1 MRTSLFSR
9 NRQRPD
15 PKTMLW
21 KRKHFLHIFALLSL
35 FTMIWLAFNPAYA
48 ATSNRTQ
55 GSVDTGCQQF
65 TFTSDGNPFPL
76 CPGPYPI
83 GGNCVWW
90 GWEEWHLLGYNL
102 PVNWGDAAD
111 WIVDAE
117 RFGLPVGTTPRVG
130 ALAVFPVADG
140 VWAFG
145 TAGHVAFVTWVSQD
159 SQTFNV
165 TYQDYGD
172 TTPMF
177 IGTGYNVS
185 YINQPHFQDGQM
197 RFIYFPKTIDPAL
210 FAKLPGVN
218 GNDLP
223 GVGAANQQLA
233 TGSSGVSDGT
243 LAGSR
248 VALGLPAGSY
258 DQEFSADFTGN
269 GYTDFLL
276 YNRAQGR
283 LDVLALQY
291 SYQQYSPRILHNYLP
306 PGSPTTTTSEPYR
319 VSLHDSQTSVN
330 GWGQNLNIY
339 IGDFTGSGHAE
350 ILLYDLVSGQIQI
363 LTLTPQLTIA
373 KHVTLT
379 GWGPGWEIYPGR
391 FDGQRTDLLLYK
403 RFAVP
408 ATITTAPATDPTPTE
423 APPVTP
429 TAIPTATPTAK
440 PTATPTVTPTVKPT
454 PTVTPTPTATPTATP
469 TVTPTA
475 TPTVKPTP
483 TVTPTVKPTP
493 TATPT
498 VKPTPTA
505 KPSPTA
511 TPVPAVVPT
520 PTAAPTPTTTA
531 PSSSASP
538 TGAVSYQQDG
548 YLQSS
553 VMATGTGE
561 PADPTGKS
569 PTEWSTSGLTADLLL
584 VNFTKNFQVG
594 TTQNYSL
601 WHDSWEIY
609 VGSFVSANQDGIF
622 LYDRNVG
629 EGRLVGFTSQLTL
642 KHFQFLHNLGGDW
655 EVHTGDF
662 QGLGR
667 AQLLFYD
674 PNTGDAQITSLKTDL
689 SVNQQMSYT
698 GWNTDQVLYVGHF
711 GMPTLS
717 VMLYDA
723 QQAQSTF
730 IGFDSS
736 LNVTHQFTAQSW
748 GQTSQILIG
757 SFLDR
762 SLCLEQDTCTT
773 GDDILVLDRAT
784 GVVQQYVF
792 SFGDQFGVYDN
803 RSQAFLREGIATT
816 ESVLPV
822 DATSFNLLTSL
833 DTSIRGEELY

>member
-1 MRTSLFSR
+1 MRISLFPR
-9 NRQRPD
+9 NRQRQNQ
-15 PKTMLW
+15 KMMLW

-35 FTMIWLAFNPAYA
+35 FTMIWLAFNPSAYA
-48 ATSNRTQ
+48 ANSNHTQ

-65 TFTSDGNPFPL
+65 TFSSDGNPFPL

-102 PVNWGDAAD
+102 PVNWGNAAD

-117 RFGLPVGTTPRVG
+117 RFGLDVGTTPRVG
-130 ALAVFPVADG
+130 SLAVFPVADG

-145 TAGHVAFVTWVSQD
+145 TAGHVAFVTWVSGD
-159 SQTFNV
+159 SQNFNV
-165 TYQDYGD
+165 TYQNYGD
-172 TTPMF
+172 TTPMY

-185 YINQPHFQDGQM
+185 YINQARFQDGQM
-197 RFIYFPKTIDPAL
+197 RFIYFPKTIDPQL
-210 FAKLPGVN
+210 FSRLPGIN

-223 GVGAANQQLA
+223 GVGTANQQLD
-233 TGSSGVSDGT
+233 TGASDGT

-306 PGSPTTTTSEPYR
+306 PGSASTTESEPYR

-350 ILLYDLVSGQIQI
+350 ILLYDLVSGQIQL

-373 KHVTLT
+373 KHVTLP

-391 FDGQRTDLLLYK
+391 FDGQHTDLLLYK

-408 ATITTAPATDPTPTE
+408 APIATATPTTGQT
-423 APPVTP
+423 PTVTP
-429 TAIPTATPTAK
+429 TVTARPTAK
-440 PTATPTVTPTVKPT
+440 PTATPTVKPTATPTPTPTETVT
-454 PTVTPTPTATPTATP
+454 PTVTPTTTPV
-469 TVTPTA
+469 VTPD
-475 TPTVKPTP
+475 PTP
-483 TVTPTVKPTP
+483 TPTP
-493 TATPT
+493 IAVPT
-498 VKPTPTA
+498 RM
-505 KPSPTA
+505 
-511 TPVPAVVPT
+511 PVPAVVPTPT
-520 PTAAPTPTTTA
+520 PTAAPTPTTGSTSTT
-531 PSSSASP
+531 PS
-538 TGAVSYQQDG
+538 GAGSTTSTDNYQQDG
-548 YLQSS
+548 YLQSLLA
-553 VMATGTGE
+553 ATGTGE
-561 PADPTGKS
+561 PVDPTGKS
-569 PTEWSTSGLTADLLL
+569 PTTWSTSGLTADLLL

-594 TTQNYSL
+594 TTQTYSL
-601 WHDSWEIY
+601 WHDSWEVY
-609 VGSFVSANQDGIF
+609 VGNFVSTSQDGIF

-629 EGRLVGFTSQLTL
+629 EGRLIEFTAQLTL
-642 KHFQFLHNLGGDW
+642 EHFQFLHNLGGDW

-662 QGLGR
+662 QGQGR

-689 SVNQQMSYT
+689 SVNQQVSYT
-698 GWNTDQVLYVGHF
+698 GWNTNQVLYVGHF
-711 GMPTLS
+711 GMPSLS
-717 VMLYDA
+717 IMLYDA

-736 LNVTHQFTAQSW
+736 LNITHQFTAQSW

-762 SLCLEQDTCTT
+762 SLCLEQDTCST
-773 GDDILVLDRAT
+773 GDDILVLNRTT
-784 GVVQQYVF
+784 GMVQQYVF
-792 SFGDQFGVYDN
+792 SFGNQFGVYDN

-833 DTSIRGEELY
+833 DTSIHGEELY